1 LIKTGDYIM
10 PKPVIMSADGKLQI
24 VRHSMVYPPM
34 GPKCVQGAVKNISSE
49 NAEAK
54 IKVDFLNEAGEL
66 LGSSIGVFKDIKPG
80 ESRLFDIWGERLPN
94 SWEVEEHNISF
105 VE

>member
-1 LIKTGDYIM
+1 M
-10 PKPVIMSADGKLQI
+10 PKPIITSPDGKLQI

-34 GPKCVQGAVKNISSE
+34 GPKCVQGAVKNLSPE
-49 NAEAK
+49 VAEAK
-54 IKVDFLNEAGEL
+54 IKVDFYSEAGEM

-94 SWEVEEHNISF
+94 SWEVEEHKISF